1 MKFINLRYASLTL
14 LTLIS
19 QVLSIPIISPSNPSL
34 GGSSDVNGCCISC
47 GYTYCDTL
55 LECIRPW
62 EVECPKLINPFLIPE
77 GQSEDKNI
85 LSINNGEISNI

>member
-1 MKFINLRYASLTL
+1 MKFITV

-19 QVLSIPIISPSNPSL
+19 QVLSIPIISPY
-34 GGSSDVNGCCISC
+34 DVNGCCISC

-62 EVECPKLINPFLIPE
+62 EVECPKLINPFIN
-77 GQSEDKNI
+77 KNI
-85 LSINNGEISNI
+85 LDINNEVGSI

>member
-1 MKFINLRYASLTL
+1 MKFITL

-19 QVLSIPIISPSNPSL
+19 QVLSIPIISP
-34 GGSSDVNGCCISC
+34 GGCCISC
-47 GYTYCDTL
+47 CYTYCDTL

-62 EVECPKLINPFLIPE
+62 EVDCPKLINPFLIPE

-85 LSINNGEISNI
+85 LDINNEVGSI

>member
-1 MKFINLRYASLTL
+1 MKFINLKYASLTV

-19 QVLSIPIISPSNPSL
+19 QVLSIPIISP
-34 GGSSDVNGCCISC
+34 GGCCISC

-62 EVECPKLINPFLIPE
+62 EVECPKLINPFIN
-77 GQSEDKNI
+77 KNI
-85 LSINNGEISNI
+85 LDINNEVGSI